1 MKMNFRLWVL
11 GALFAGAASLTS
23 AGEIAVLPP
32 ESTLTG
38 PEASQRML
46 VVNVNEQGDYAGQLA
61 GDAVKLASSDASVAE
76 VIDGVVVPRGDG
88 QVTITATGKDGAKAV
103 AAVTVKNVGTTNEW
117 SFRNHVLPVLSKG
130 GCNMGACHGALAGKG
145 GFRLSLRGYDPE
157 ADWHTITREA
167 RGRRIELDDPGRSLL
182 LTKATTALK
191 HTGGLRVEEGSRD
204 YRILAEWIS
213 AGAAAP
219 QKDDARLQTLEIFP
233 HQSTL
238 QPGDE
243 LNLVVKAHYSD
254 GREEDVTQWAKFTS
268 SNEAVAMVGADGSAS
283 VDDHGRTSI
292 IGHGEGAITAW
303 FSSKIVIARIS
314 SPFPNELNEDVFTS
328 APRRNFVDELVLA
341 QLQRLNLKPS
351 QRTSDEQFLRR
362 VFIDTIGVLPTLEE
376 AEAFLKNQKADKRDR
391 LIESLLQRP
400 EFVDHWAY
408 RISDM
413 LLVNGRKLRPAA
425 VEAYY
430 KFIRSQIEANT
441 PWDEFVSQIITSQ
454 GSSTENGA
462 TNFYAVHQDP
472 ENMAENVSQAF
483 LSLSLGCAKCHD
495 HPLEKWTNDQ
505 YYAFANIFSRVRG
518 KGWGGDPRNG
528 DGERTIYVADRGD
541 LMQPRTGKP
550 QPPAAL
556 DAEPI
561 PEDFEGDRR
570 TVLAEWLTSAD
581 NEHFRRSITNRI
593 WAYYF
598 GIGLVDPVDD
608 LRASNPASNE
618 PLLAALAEHLVE
630 NDFDLK
636 ALMRTI
642 LQSETYQRSSV
653 ALPENADEKR
663 FFSRYYPRRMMAEK
677 LHDAVVSVT
686 GVPSMFTAI
695 KRVDGSVEETKA
707 YPEGTRALE
716 LYDAAVDSYFLQA
729 FGRNAREISC
739 ECERSNQPSLVQ
751 VLHVSNGKT
760 LNEKLRDEKSVVS
773 ELMKKPDAELIAD
786 AYLRTLTRRPTEL
799 ESTQFVE
806 LLAATPKEERR
817 TAVEDLLWALMS
829 SREFLFQH

>member
-1 MKMNFRLWVL
+1 MLAVF
-11 GALFAGAASLTS
+11 FAGLAS
-23 AGEIAVLPP
+23 AGFAAENISVLPA

-38 PEASQRML
+38 PEASQRVL
-46 VVNVNEQGDYAGQLA
+46 VLHVNEQGEYSGEVAGAEVTLT
-61 GDAVKLASSDASVAE
+61 SSDASVAE
-76 VIDGVVVPRGDG
+76 VVEGVVMPRGNG
-88 QVTITATGKDGAKAV
+88 VATITATGKDGAAAS
-103 AAVTVKNVGTTNEW
+103 AAVVVEDFSLSNEW
-117 SFRNHVLPVLSKG
+117 SFRNHVLPVLSKE

-157 ADWHTITREA
+157 TDWHTITREA
-167 RGRRIELDDPGRSLL
+167 RGRRIELAEPGQSLL

-191 HTGGLRVEEGSRD
+191 HTGGLRVKEGSRD
-204 YRILAEWIS
+204 YRVLAEWIA
-213 AGAAAP
+213 AGAEAP
-219 QKDDARLQTLEIFP
+219 EKEDARLETLEIFP
-233 HQSTL
+233 DQSTL
-238 QPGDE
+238 KPGDE

-268 SNEAVAMVGADGSAS
+268 SNEAVAMVDTDGSAS
-283 VDDHGRTSI
+283 ADDHGRTSI

-314 SPFPNELNEDVFTS
+314 SPFPNDLPEAIFTS
-328 APRRNFVDELVLA
+328 APKRNFIDELVLA
-341 QLQRLNLKPS
+341 QLRRLNLKPS
-351 QRTSDEQFLRR
+351 VRTTDEQFLRR
-362 VFIDTIGVLPTLEE
+362 VYLDTLGVLPTPEE
-376 AEAFLKNQKADKRDR
+376 ALAFLADRKADKRDR
-391 LIESLLQRP
+391 VVEALLERP
-400 EFVDHWAY
+400 EFVDHWSY
-408 RISDM
+408 RFSDM
-413 LLVNGRKLRPAA
+413 LLVNGRNLRPVA

-430 KFIRSQIEANT
+430 KFIRAEVEANT
-441 PWDEFVSQIITSQ
+441 PWNEFVSKIVTAK
-454 GSSTENGA
+454 GSSTANGA
-462 TNFYAVHQDP
+462 TNFFAVHQDP

-483 LSLSLGCAKCHD
+483 LSLSLGCAKCHN

-505 YYAFANIFSRVRG
+505 YYAFANMFARVRG
-518 KGWGGDPRNG
+518 KGWGGDARSG

-561 PEDFEGDRR
+561 ADDFDGDRR
-570 TVLAEWLTSAD
+570 TVLAEWLTSGD
-581 NEHFRRSITNRI
+581 NEHFRRSITNRV

-618 PLLAALAEHLVE
+618 PLLAALSEHLVE
-630 NDFDLK
+630 NHFDLK

-653 ALPENADEKR
+653 ALPENADESR

-677 LHDAVVSVT
+677 MHDAVVSVT
-686 GVPSMFTAI
+686 GVPSKFTAI
-695 KRVDGSVEETKA
+695 KQVDGSLVETKA

-729 FGRNAREISC
+729 FGRNPREISC

-751 VLHVSNGKT
+751 VLHVSNGET
-760 LNEKLRDEKSVVS
+760 LNGKLRDEKGVVTGLMEKS
-773 ELMKKPDAELIAD
+773 DVELVEA
-786 AYLRTLTRRPTEL
+786 AYLRALTRHPTEL
-799 ESTQFVE
+799 ESKQFVD
-806 LLAATPKEERR
+806 LLAATPKDERR
-817 TAVEDLLWALMS
+817 TAVEDLLWAVMS